1 MAGKTLCKV
10 KGEKLARDPG
20 AQREMILDPAY
31 ICEKCAR
38 VARREKYLCHAIP
51 LAQAG
56 AGTEPSRQRE
66 EGGKHQQER
75 QRARKKDGKDR
86 KDRKGKKRRKS

>member
-1 MAGKTLCKV
+1 MGGKTLCKV
-10 KGEKLARDPG
+10 KGEKLARDPD
-20 AQREMILDPAY
+20 AQREMILNPAY

-38 VARREKYLCHAIP
+38 VARREKYLCHAMP

-56 AGTEPSRQRE
+56 AGTERSRQRE
-66 EGGKHQQER
+66 GGGKHQQER
-75 QRARKKDGKDR
+75 QRARKKDGKDG